1 MSCFRAVRDNVSAHM
16 CVVKGLINTPV
27 VTITA
32 NADGECFREHEAYD
46 LWKTGDASRGP
57 PYVVDAHGIGW
68 RMFPNPLALPR

>member
-16 CVVKGLINTPV
+16 CVVKGLIDTPV
-27 VTITA
+27 ETITA

-57 PYVVDAHGIGW
+57 PYVVDAHRIGW